1 MKGFV
6 ERMKKSKVMGKL
18 MRSVSSKSSKLMNSL
33 TPSTQKKATSKP
45 AKLTISSATQQ
56 KLVVTTT
63 NSVMGVQAE
72 MMEQKMTVVPR
83 GPTTPKPSDGRKGSI
98 HGSTH

>member
-63 NSVMGVQAE
+63 NSVSKFSFHFYSNYLSNMFQTIGFS
-72 MMEQKMTVVPR
+72 R
-83 GPTTPKPSDGRKGSI
+83 
-98 HGSTH
+98 